1 MAPSKFVSRNNDKS
15 LVSTP
20 INLECKTLSDGVKL
34 ISNVKRKQTK
44 SYLNASLDLLHTSM

>member
-1 MAPSKFVSRNNDKS
+1 MAPSKFISRNNDKS